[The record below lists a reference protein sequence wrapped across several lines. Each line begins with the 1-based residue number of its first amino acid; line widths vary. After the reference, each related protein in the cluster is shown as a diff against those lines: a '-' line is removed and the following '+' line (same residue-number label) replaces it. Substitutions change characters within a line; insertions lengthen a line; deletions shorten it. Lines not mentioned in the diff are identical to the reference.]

1 MVIKLTKRILAALL
15 ALLFAAAVFAVF
27 PMSRA
32 KAVDFPSFD
41 YGDFG
46 NFGDKEPLPE
56 PKRGGTY
63 GKAVAIADYDNCL
76 TDSEEAQL
84 IEELA
89 EAADKIH
96 CNIGIIISK
105 DSNGLGYAKYADKFS
120 DDMFGYGSNSVV
132 LLLFNSYNKPEYS
145 TYKDWISTDGKMK
158 SRLEKRIDRMFDRIY
173 KKLGDPRG
181 NQYAYNQST
190 KTYGGYN
197 YFLACKE
204 FAKCVKRYGTT
215 GPAAIPLFFTDY
227 LVSHPMYF
235 LGGLGIALVI
245 AFSVVGSTVRK
256 YKVKKPISAAAYM
269 DRSATRVTNSVDRFI
284 REYTTSVTHSS
295 SSGGH
300 GGGGH
305 SGGHGGGGGHH
316 R

>member
-1 MVIKLTKRILAALL
+1 MAIKITKRIFAALFVL
-15 ALLFAAAVFAVF
+15 IFTAAIFAMF

-32 KAVDFPSFD
+32 SAWADFD
-41 YGDFG
+41 YFDDIYGTA
-46 NFGDKEPLPE
+46 EPLPD
-56 PKRGGTY
+56 PIKGGTY
-63 GKAVAIADYDNCL
+63 GRAVAIADYDNCL
-76 TDSEEAQL
+76 TASEEASL
-84 IEELA
+84 ITELA
-89 EAADKIH
+89 AVANKIH

-145 TYKDWISTDGKMK
+145 TFKDWISTDGKMVNK
-158 SRLEKRIDRMFDRIY
+158 LKKRIDRMFDRIY
-173 KKLGDPRG
+173 KKMGEPKG
-181 NQYAYNQST
+181 NKYAYNTST
-190 KTYGGYN
+190 HTYGGYD
-197 YFLACKE
+197 YYAACKE
-204 FAKCVKRYGTT
+204 FAKCVKRYGTS

-227 LVSHPMYF
+227 LVTHPLYF
-235 LGGLGIALVI
+235 LGGIGITLVI
-245 AFSVVGSTVRK
+245 TIAKVRSTVKK
-256 YKVKKPISAAAYM
+256 YKVKKPISAVAYM
-269 DRSATRVTNSVDRFI
+269 ERSATRVTNSVDRFI

-305 SGGHGGGGGHH
+305 GGGHGGGGGHH